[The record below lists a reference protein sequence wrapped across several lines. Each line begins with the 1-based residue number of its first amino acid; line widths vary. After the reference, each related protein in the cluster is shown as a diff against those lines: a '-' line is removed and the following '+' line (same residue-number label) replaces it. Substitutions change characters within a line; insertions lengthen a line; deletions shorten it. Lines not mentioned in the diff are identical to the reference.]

1 MTGVYIF
8 VEWIF
13 TFIEV
18 AMYFVIVH
26 ATKKDQF
33 TKKKQMLLFPVI
45 AGVIAAGVVLLN
57 LVNFTSMLMTM
68 LYAFL
73 VFTVGASILYKG
85 KFAELLIETLLYV
98 TGLNLIEGFLLRLV
112 GILWSSELVSAVT
125 GGFCLKRVIVVS
137 GFKLIEI
144 LLVFG
149 IYYLI
154 KHISIELK
162 ATWQAFILAA
172 VGAVAAIFWVVQTT
186 NSLNLKASLF
196 EIIVAAVC
204 VLICFVGYFIFR
216 LRRIQQEQE
225 HISLENKLLKMNY
238 QAAEDSYEAN
248 AKLYHDMRNHFSLL
262 QTYLAEGKVAEAQEY
277 LQKLGNGSQSYSI
290 EKWTGVDAIDY
301 ILSQKVE
308 KAKQDG
314 IDVTVQAEYP
324 KECSIDPVD
333 LCTVLTNLF
342 DNAIEACMK
351 QPDGADRKIALTIR
365 RIHQFVIIKIENS
378 SDAEPT
384 MKSGSLVTSKKDSK
398 HHGWG
403 MKSVKSA
410 VEKYNGTVEYEYKDG
425 TFSVSVMMFYQ

>member
-33 TKKKQMLLFPVI
+33 AKKKQVLLFPVV
-45 AGVIAAGVVLLN
+45 AGVIAGGVVLLN

-98 TGLNLIEGFLLRLV
+98 TGLNLIEGFFLRLV

-125 GGFCLKRVIVVS
+125 SGFCLKRVIVVS

-149 IYYLI
+149 IYHLI

-162 ATWQAFILAA
+162 ATWQAFIVSV

-186 NSLNLKASLF
+186 NSLNLKVSLF

-262 QTYLAEGKVAEAQEY
+262 QTYLAEGKVEEAQQY
-277 LQKLGNGSQSYSI
+277 LQKLGTESKAYSV
-290 EKWTGVDAIDY
+290 EKWTGVEAIDY

-308 KAKQDG
+308 KAKQNG
-314 IDVTVQAEYP
+314 VDVTVQAEYP

-351 QPDGADRKIALTIR
+351 QPDGADRKIELTIR

-378 SDAEPT
+378 SDVEPT

>member
-33 TKKKQMLLFPVI
+33 SKKKQMLLFPVI
-45 AGVIAAGVVLLN
+45 AGVIAGGVVLLN
-57 LVNFTSMLMTM
+57 LVNFTSMLMTT
-68 LYAFL
+68 LYAVL

-85 KFAELLIETLLYV
+85 KFLELMLVNLLYIA
-98 TGLNLIEGFLLRLV
+98 GLNLVEGAMIGLV
-112 GILWSSELVSAVT
+112 SIIWSSEAVVKMAA
-125 GGFCLKRVIVVS
+125 GFCIERTVIVTA
-137 GFKLIEI
+137 FKLIEI
-144 LLVFG
+144 LLVFV
-149 IYYLI
+149 IYKLI
-154 KHISIELK
+154 KRLSIELK
-162 ATWQAFILAA
+162 PSWQAFLISAIGYLAA
-172 VGAVAAIFWVVQTT
+172 LFWIIQFT
-186 NSLNLKASLF
+186 NVINMKASPF
-196 EIIVAAVC
+196 ETVITAVC
-204 VLICFVGYFIFR
+204 ILVCFIGYFIFR

-225 HISLENKLLKMNY
+225 HISFENKLLKMNY

-262 QTYLAEGKVAEAQEY
+262 QTYLAEGKVEEAQHY
-277 LQKLGNGSQSYSI
+277 LQKLGTESKAYSV
-290 EKWTGVDAIDY
+290 EKWTGVEAIDY

-308 KAKQDG
+308 KAKQNG
-314 IDVTVQAEYP
+314 IDVTVRAEYP

-351 QPDGADRKIALTIR
+351 QPDGADRKIELTIR

-378 SDAEPT
+378 SSVEPV
-384 MKSGSLVTSKKDSK
+384 MKSGSLVTSKKDGK

-425 TFSVSVMMFYQ
+425 IFSVSVMMFYQ

>member
-45 AGVIAAGVVLLN
+45 AGVIAGGVVLLN

-73 VFTVGASILYKG
+73 VFTIGASILYKG
-85 KFAELLIETLLYV
+85 RFVELLLENLLYI
-98 TGLNLIEGFLLRLV
+98 TGLNLVEGLLLKLV
-112 GILWSSELVSAVT
+112 SVIWSSEVVT
-125 GGFCLKRVIVVS
+125 KMAGGFCVERVIVV
-137 GFKLIEI
+137 GAFKLIEI
-144 LLVFG
+144 LLVIG
-149 IYYLI
+149 IYNLI
-154 KHISIELK
+154 KRKPIHLK
-162 ATWQAFILAA
+162 ASWEAFLISAI
-172 VGAVAAIFWVVQTT
+172 GCIAAIFWVIQVTSVT
-186 NSLNLKASLF
+186 NIKTSPF
-196 EIIVAAVC
+196 EMIITAVC
-204 VLICFVGYFIFR
+204 ILVCFIGYFIFR
-216 LRRIQQEQE
+216 LRRVQQEQE
-225 HISLENKLLKMNY
+225 HIALENKLLRMNY

-262 QTYLAEGKVAEAQEY
+262 QTYLAEGKVEEAQEY
-277 LQKLGNGSQSYSI
+277 LQKLGSKSHNYSV
-290 EKWTGVDAIDY
+290 ERWTGVDAIDY

-308 KAKQDG
+308 RAKQNS
-314 IDVTVQAEYP
+314 IDITVQAEYP

-333 LCTVLTNLF
+333 LCTILTNLF

-351 QPDGADRKIALTIR
+351 QPAGADRRIALTIR
-365 RIHQFVIIKIENS
+365 RIHQFVIIKIVNS
-378 SDAEPT
+378 SDVEPT
-384 MKSGSLVTSKKDSK
+384 TKSGSLVTSKKDGK

-410 VEKYNGTVEYEYKDG
+410 VEKYNGTVEFGYKDG
-425 TFSVSVMMFYQ
+425 TFSVIVMMFY

>member
-1 MTGVYIF
+1 MTSVYIF

-18 AMYFVIVH
+18 AMYFMIVH

-33 TKKKQMLLFPVI
+33 TKKTQMLLFPVI
-45 AGVIAAGVVLLN
+45 AGVIAGGVVLLN
-57 LVNFTSMLMTM
+57 LVNFTSMLMTT
-68 LYAFL
+68 LYAVL

-85 KFAELLIETLLYV
+85 KFLELMLVNLLYIA
-98 TGLNLIEGFLLRLV
+98 GLNLVEGAMIGLV
-112 GILWSSELVSAVT
+112 SIIWSSEAVVKMAA
-125 GGFCLKRVIVVS
+125 GFCIERTVIVTA
-137 GFKLIEI
+137 FKLIEI
-144 LLVFG
+144 LLVFV
-149 IYYLI
+149 IYKLI
-154 KHISIELK
+154 KRLSIELK
-162 ATWQAFILAA
+162 PSWQAFLISAIGYLAA
-172 VGAVAAIFWVVQTT
+172 LFWIIQFT
-186 NSLNLKASLF
+186 NVINMKASPF
-196 EIIVAAVC
+196 ETVITAVC
-204 VLICFVGYFIFR
+204 ILVCFIGYFIFR

-225 HISLENKLLKMNY
+225 HISFENKLLKMNY

-262 QTYLAEGKVAEAQEY
+262 QTYLAEGKVEEAQQY
-277 LQKLGNGSQSYSI
+277 LQKLGTESKAYSV
-290 EKWTGVDAIDY
+290 EKWTGVEAIDY

-308 KAKQDG
+308 KAKQNG

-351 QPDGADRKIALTIR
+351 QPDGADRKIGLTIR

-378 SDAEPT
+378 SDVEPT
-384 MKSGSLVTSKKDSK
+384 MKSGSLVTSKKDGK

-410 VEKYNGTVEYEYKDG
+410 VEKYNGTVEYDYKDG

>member
-45 AGVIAAGVVLLN
+45 AGVIAGGVVLLN

-125 GGFCLKRVIVVS
+125 GGFCIERVAVVS
-137 GFKLIEI
+137 GFKLIEL

-154 KHISIELK
+154 KHISVEIK
-162 ATWQAFILAA
+162 ATWQAFIISA

-186 NSLNLKASLF
+186 NSLNLKAGLF

-262 QTYLAEGKVAEAQEY
+262 QTYLAEGKVEEAQHY
-277 LQKLGNGSQSYSI
+277 LQKLGTESKAYSV
-290 EKWTGVDAIDY
+290 EKWTGVEAIDY

-308 KAKQDG
+308 KAKQNG

-351 QPDGADRKIALTIR
+351 QPDGADRKIGLTIR

-378 SDAEPT
+378 SNAEPT
-384 MKSGSLVTSKKDSK
+384 MKSGNLVTSKKDGK

-410 VEKYNGTVEYEYKDG
+410 VEKYNGTVEYDYKDRI
-425 TFSVSVMMFYQ
+425 FSVSVMMFYQ

>member
-1 MTGVYIF
+1 MTSVYIF

-18 AMYFVIVH
+18 AMYFMIVH

-33 TKKKQMLLFPVI
+33 TKKTQMLLFPVI
-45 AGVIAAGVVLLN
+45 AGVIAGGVVLLN
-57 LVNFTSMLMTM
+57 LVNFTSMLMTT
-68 LYAFL
+68 LYAVL

-85 KFAELLIETLLYV
+85 KFLELMLVNLLYIA
-98 TGLNLIEGFLLRLV
+98 GLNLVEGAMIGLV
-112 GILWSSELVSAVT
+112 SIIWSSEAVVKMAA
-125 GGFCLKRVIVVS
+125 GFCIERTVIVTA
-137 GFKLIEI
+137 FKLIEI
-144 LLVFG
+144 LLVFV
-149 IYYLI
+149 IYKLI
-154 KHISIELK
+154 KRLSIELK
-162 ATWQAFILAA
+162 PSWQAFLISAIGYLAA
-172 VGAVAAIFWVVQTT
+172 LFWIIQFT
-186 NSLNLKASLF
+186 NVINMKASPF
-196 EIIVAAVC
+196 ETVITAVC
-204 VLICFVGYFIFR
+204 ILVCFIGYFIFR

-225 HISLENKLLKMNY
+225 HISFENKLLKMNY

-262 QTYLAEGKVAEAQEY
+262 QTYLAEGKVEEAQQY
-277 LQKLGNGSQSYSI
+277 LQKLGTESKAYSV
-290 EKWTGVDAIDY
+290 EKWTGVEAIDY

-308 KAKQDG
+308 KAKQNG

-351 QPDGADRKIALTIR
+351 QPDGADRKIGLTIR

-378 SDAEPT
+378 SDVEPT
-384 MKSGSLVTSKKDSK
+384 MKSGSLVTSKKDGK

-410 VEKYNGTVEYEYKDG
+410 VEKYNGTVEHEYKDG

>member
-26 ATKKDQF
+26 ATKKDPF
-33 TKKKQMLLFPVI
+33 TKKKQVLLFPVV
-45 AGVIAAGVVLLN
+45 AGVIAGGVVLLN

-73 VFTVGASILYKG
+73 VFTVGSSILYKG
-85 KFAELLIETLLYV
+85 KFAELLLETLLYV

-112 GILWSSELVSAVT
+112 GVIWSSELVAKVT
-125 GGFCLKRVIVVS
+125 GGFCIERVAVVS

-154 KHISIELK
+154 KHISVELK
-162 ATWQAFILAA
+162 ATWQAFIVSV

-186 NSLNLKASLF
+186 NSLNLKAGLF

-262 QTYLAEGKVAEAQEY
+262 QTYLAEGKVEEAQHY
-277 LQKLGNGSQSYSI
+277 LQKLGTESKAYSV

-308 KAKQDG
+308 KAKQNG

-351 QPDGADRKIALTIR
+351 QPDGVARKIELTIR

-378 SDAEPT
+378 SSVEPV
-384 MKSGSLVTSKKDSK
+384 MKSGSLVTSKKDGK

-425 TFSVSVMMFYQ
+425 TFSASVMMFYQ